1 MRHTKATLAFGDMP
15 IRLHQQNPDQARFS
29 IDYYTRPGHLVCD
42 PFNSRATTAITALH
56 LQRRFI
62 GFEINALSAR
72 KTRDVITTHMDVED
86 SSWTLYEECG
96 VEMKSLRNESG
107 ILDTIYTGPPYFNVA
122 ESHNTED
129 ERDLSYMPLPQFPE
143 KIDILFGNIS
153 RLIKTSNYKERVFNP
168 IIMTLGTARDGENG
182 ILNMSYHF
190 QTIAKSYGLALWD
203 QIWAEVNNP
212 FAWLSHQ
219 TN

>member
-1 MRHTKATLAFGDMP
+1 M
-15 IRLHQQNPDQARFS
+15 
-29 IDYYTRPGHLVCD
+29 CD
-42 PFNSRATTAITALH
+42 PFNGRATTAITALH

-96 VEMKSLRNESG
+96 VEMESLRNESG
-107 ILDTIYTGPPYFNVA
+107 ILDAIYTSPPYFNFA
-122 ESHNTED
+122 EIYNTED
-129 ERDLSYMPLPQFPE
+129 ERDLSNMPLPQFLE

-153 RLIKTSNYKERVFNP
+153 RLIKTSNYKDRIFHP

-182 ILNMSYHF
+182 ILDMSYHF
-190 QTIAKSYGLALWD
+190 QATAKSHGLTLWD
-203 QIWAEVNNP
+203 QMFVEVNNP
-212 FAWLSHQ
+212 FAWSSHQ
-219 TN
+219 TNYNLGFVTKNYETQVAWVKFN